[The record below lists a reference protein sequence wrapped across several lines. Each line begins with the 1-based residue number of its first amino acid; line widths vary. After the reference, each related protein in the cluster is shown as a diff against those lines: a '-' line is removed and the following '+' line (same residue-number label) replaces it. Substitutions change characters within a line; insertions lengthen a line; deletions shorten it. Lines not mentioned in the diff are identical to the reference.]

1 MLVDREREL
10 TKVVENM
17 QRGVHTLVFGPMG
30 TGKSALL
37 QEAAFQL
44 NQSRPAGMRAIYV
57 RDCSQCRSL
66 LEGALSNLPQESRSA
81 TRRPLHSTSR
91 VEGWMRVQD
100 LRDMLFS
107 CVRKGRACF
116 LLDHLP
122 PLHHRMQRLLE
133 LLEERFTLACA
144 ATASRAGYDLYYWRF
159 DKVELGDLKVDVAL
173 RWVEEELGCL
183 RYAGSLQGAI
193 AREVVRLAGGNPGS
207 ISETLNVIRSQP
219 RPLDD
224 PIRVRRM
231 FIDGR
236 MNRYFR
242 SSRRRPARDR

>member
-1 MLVDREREL
+1 
-10 TKVVENM
+10 
-17 QRGVHTLVFGPMG
+17 
-30 TGKSALL
+30 
-37 QEAAFQL
+37 
-44 NQSRPAGMRAIYV
+44 
-57 RDCSQCRSL
+57 
-66 LEGALSNLPQESRSA
+66 
-81 TRRPLHSTSR
+81 
-91 VEGWMRVQD
+91 MRVQD

-107 CVRKGRACF
+107 AVRKGRTCL

-122 PLHHRMQRLLE
+122 PLHHKMQRLLE

-144 ATASRAGYDLYYWRF
+144 VTASRAAYDLYYWRF
-159 DKVELGDLKVDVAL
+159 DRVELGDLQVDVAL

-207 ISETLNVIRSQP
+207 ISETLNVIRSQR

-242 SSRRRPARDR
+242 LSSSRRTS